1 MRKVV
6 IDEVENVPNPLGVHS
21 VRRPVSVA
29 VGTEHFAVN
38 YLGLEPGE
46 SFGEGSL
53 RFTCQDPGTTVTVWI
68 RRVPAAPT

>member
-1 MRKVV
+1 MRKVA
-6 IDEVENVPNPLGVHS
+6 IDEVENVPTPLGVHS
-21 VRRPVSVA
+21 VRRQVS
-29 VGTEHFAVN
+29 
-38 YLGLEPGE
+38 GLEPGE